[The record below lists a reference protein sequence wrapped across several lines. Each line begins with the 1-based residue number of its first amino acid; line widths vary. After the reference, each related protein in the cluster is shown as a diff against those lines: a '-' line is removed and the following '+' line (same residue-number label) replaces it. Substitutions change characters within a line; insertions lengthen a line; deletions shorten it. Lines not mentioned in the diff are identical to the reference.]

1 MLINNFINQTTLT
14 MKHFTKTGM
23 LMVALLLSSTML
35 FAQLKVNGPGG
46 QYAYIGRPA

>member
-1 MLINNFINQTTLT
+1 

-46 QYAYIGRPA
+46 QYTNAQDATRILVDQLDPDAN